1 MRHGM
6 KVRRMRHPT
15 ESALLSFARGQFTS
29 AGAAD
34 VAAHLEG
41 CLACRVWETRL
52 RHARV
57 AEADGSVTARLTA
70 AAQPIPDDLRT
81 ALAVPPGTGVPASGD
96 IWRVGA
102 DEALLVW
109 VRSLS
114 GGSATVVPVTLD
126 VELADEYTLIV
137 PAGDSPLGLD
147 LALMT
152 TVGGDVDLRVF
163 LQHIAALPVGDQITQ
178 LLLARSDD
186 RPPPPGL
193 LTGSPASRVDD
204 QRLEYRRHLA
214 GLLASLSPGAFPDAS
229 LPGSGNDGVDVDR
242 LAETLYGLTWH
253 RPGLEISLLDGHMA
267 VVAPAHKLLVTA
279 LVRDLDAAILVA
291 VLTGREPAR
300 VLSAPEVA
308 GACGGLLM
316 TYQDADDVAVAI
328 PDEDWTAVVITPEF
342 AGRAVEAP
350 SGRLSEPRVA
360 FQPMPL
366 ADALLKHLDSRVT
379 RWEETGRLLFD
390 RDAVDLAAVA
400 AAVSQAAVDRAVAE
414 GRRARTPAKKAAY
427 TALDDTAV
435 DGIRALIESVVA
447 GAPAADGV
455 TALLSGSRR

>member
-1 MRHGM
+1 MRHEM
-6 KVRRMRHPT
+6 KVRRMIHPT
-15 ESALLSFARGQFTS
+15 ESALLSFVRGQFTS
-29 AGAAD
+29 SGAAD
-34 VAAHLEG
+34 VAAHLAG
-41 CLACRVWETRL
+41 CLACSVWETRL
-52 RHARV
+52 RDAMV
-57 AEADGSVTARLTA
+57 GEADDTVTARLTA
-70 AAQPIPDDLRT
+70 AAQPIPDGLRT
-81 ALAVPPGTGVPASGD
+81 ALAAPPEAGVPASGD

-114 GGSATVVPVTLD
+114 SESATVVPVTLD

-152 TVGGDVDLRVF
+152 TVEGDVDLRVF
-163 LQHIAALPVGDQITQ
+163 LQHIAALPVGDQITR

-193 LTGSPASRVDD
+193 LTGSPTSRVDD

-229 LPGSGNDGVDVDR
+229 LPGSGNDGADVVR

-267 VVAPAHKLLVTA
+267 VAPAHELLVTA

-308 GACGGLLM
+308 GACGGLL
-316 TYQDADDVAVAI
+316 
-328 PDEDWTAVVITPEF
+328 
-342 AGRAVEAP
+342 
-350 SGRLSEPRVA
+350 
-360 FQPMPL
+360 
-366 ADALLKHLDSRVT
+366 
-379 RWEETGRLLFD
+379 
-390 RDAVDLAAVA
+390 
-400 AAVSQAAVDRAVAE
+400 
-414 GRRARTPAKKAAY
+414 
-427 TALDDTAV
+427 
-435 DGIRALIESVVA
+435 
-447 GAPAADGV
+447 
-455 TALLSGSRR
+455 

>member
-1 MRHGM
+1 M

-34 VAAHLEG
+34 VAAHLAG
-41 CLACRVWETRL
+41 CLACSVWETRL
-52 RHARV
+52 RDAMV
-57 AEADGSVTARLTA
+57 AEADDSATARLTA
-70 AAQPIPDDLRT
+70 AAQPIPDGLRT
-81 ALAVPPGTGVPASGD
+81 ALAAPPGAGVPASGD
-96 IWRVGA
+96 IGRVGA

-114 GGSATVVPVTLD
+114 SESATVVPVTLD

-137 PAGDSPLGLD
+137 PAGDSPLGLG

-152 TVGGDVDLRVF
+152 TVEGDVDLRAF
-163 LQHIAALPVGDQITQ
+163 LQQIAALPVGDQITE

-193 LTGSPASRVDD
+193 LTGSPAATDDD
-204 QRLEYRRHLA
+204 QRLEYRRLLA
-214 GLLASLSPGAFPDAS
+214 GILASLSPGALPDAS
-229 LPGSGNDGVDVDR
+229 LPGSRNDGVDVGR
-242 LAETLYGLTWH
+242 LAEKLNGLTWH

-267 VVAPAHKLLVTA
+267 VAPAHELLVTA

-379 RWEETGRLLFD
+379 RWEQTDPLEFD
-390 RDAVDLAAVA
+390 RDAVDLAALA
-400 AAVSQAAVDRAVAE
+400 AAVSRAAVDRAVAE

-435 DGIRALIESVVA
+435 DGIRTLIESVVA
-447 GAPAADGV
+447 GVPAADRV

>member
-1 MRHGM
+1 M

-34 VAAHLEG
+34 VAAHLAG

-52 RHARV
+52 RDAMV
-57 AEADGSVTARLTA
+57 AEADDSVTARLTA
-70 AAQPIPDDLRT
+70 AAQPIPDGLRT
-81 ALAVPPGTGVPASGD
+81 ALAAPPGAGVPASGD

-137 PAGDSPLGLD
+137 PASDSPLGLD

-152 TVGGDVDLRVF
+152 TVEGDVDLRAF
-163 LQHIAALPVGDQITQ
+163 LQQIAALPAGDQITQ

-193 LTGSPASRVDD
+193 LTGSPASTDDD
-204 QRLEYRRHLA
+204 QRPEYRRHLA
-214 GLLASLSPGAFPDAS
+214 GLLAGLSPGALPDAS
-229 LPGSGNDGVDVDR
+229 LPGSSNDGVDVGR
-242 LAETLYGLTWH
+242 LAETLNRLTWH

-267 VVAPAHKLLVTA
+267 VAPAHELLVTA

-390 RDAVDLAAVA
+390 RDAVDLAALA
-400 AAVSQAAVDRAVAE
+400 AAVSRAAVDRAVAE

-447 GAPAADGV
+447 GTPAADGV
-455 TALLSGSRR
+455 TALVSGSRR

>member
-1 MRHGM
+1 M

-15 ESALLSFARGQFTS
+15 ESALLSFARGQLTS

-41 CLACRVWETRL
+41 CLACTVWETRL

-57 AEADGSVTARLTA
+57 AEADGLVTARLTA
-70 AAQPIPDDLRT
+70 AAQPIPDDLRA
-81 ALAVPPGTGVPASGD
+81 ALAAPPGAGVPASGD

-114 GGSATVVPVTLD
+114 GGSATVIPVTLD
-126 VELADEYTLIV
+126 VELADEYTLIE
-137 PAGDSPLGLD
+137 SPLGLD

-152 TVGGDVDLRVF
+152 TAEGDVDLGTF
-163 LQHIAALPVGDQITQ
+163 LQRIAALSAGDQITR
-178 LLLARSDD
+178 LLLARSAG

-193 LTGSPASRVDD
+193 LTGSPASGDAG
-204 QRLEYRRHLA
+204 QRLEYRRHLTR
-214 GLLASLSPGAFPDAS
+214 LLASLSPGAVPDAS
-229 LPGSGNDGVDVDR
+229 LPGSRNDGVDVGR
-242 LAETLYGLTWH
+242 LAGTLNGLTWY
-253 RPGLEISLLDGHMA
+253 RPGLEISRLDGHMA
-267 VVAPAHKLLVTA
+267 VGPAHGLLVTA

-308 GACGGLLM
+308 GACGELLM

-328 PDEDWTAVVITPEF
+328 PDQDWTAVVITPEF

-360 FQPMPL
+360 FRPMPL

-379 RWEETGRLLFD
+379 RWEESRLLFD
-390 RDAVDLAAVA
+390 RDAVDLAALA
-400 AAVSQAAVDRAVAE
+400 AAVSRAAVDRAVAG

-427 TALDDTAV
+427 TALDDTAAA
-435 DGIRALIESVVA
+435 GIRTLIESVVA
-447 GAPAADGV
+447 GVSAADGV

>member
-1 MRHGM
+1 M
-6 KVRRMRHPT
+6 KVRRMRPPT

-34 VAAHLEG
+34 VAAHLAG
-41 CLACRVWETRL
+41 CLACSVWETRL
-52 RHARV
+52 RDAMV
-57 AEADGSVTARLTA
+57 AEADGTVTARLAA
-70 AAQPIPDDLRT
+70 AAQPIPDGLRT
-81 ALAVPPGTGVPASGD
+81 AVAAPPGAGVPACGD

-114 GGSATVVPVTLD
+114 SESATVVPVTLD

-137 PAGDSPLGLD
+137 PAGESPLGLG

-152 TVGGDVDLRVF
+152 TVEGDVDLRAF
-163 LQHIAALPVGDQITQ
+163 LQQIAALPVGEQITEPRR
-178 LLLARSDD
+178 ARSDD

-193 LTGSPASRVDD
+193 LTGSPAGADDD
-204 QRLEYRRHLA
+204 QRLEYRHLLA
-214 GLLASLSPGAFPDAS
+214 GLLASVSPGALRDAS
-229 LPGSGNDGVDVDR
+229 LPGSRDDGVDVGR
-242 LAETLYGLTWH
+242 LAETLNGLTWH
-253 RPGLEISLLDGHMA
+253 RPGLDITLLDGHMA
-267 VVAPAHKLLVTA
+267 VAPAHELLVTA

-300 VLSAPEVA
+300 VLSAPDVA
-308 GACGGLLM
+308 RACGGLLM

-342 AGRAVEAP
+342 ARRAVEAP

-360 FQPMPL
+360 FHPMPL
-366 ADALLKHLDSRVT
+366 ADALPQHLDSRGT

-390 RDAVDLAAVA
+390 RDAVDLAALA
-400 AAVSQAAVDRAVAE
+400 EADSQAPVHRAVAE
-414 GRRARTPAKKAAY
+414 GPRARTPAQKAAY

-435 DGIRALIESVVA
+435 HGIRTLIESVLA
-447 GAPAADGV
+447 GLPAADRV
-455 TALLSGSRR
+455 TALLSGASR

>member
-15 ESALLSFARGQFTS
+15 ESALLSFARGQLTS

-41 CLACRVWETRL
+41 CLACGVWETRL

-57 AEADGSVTARLTA
+57 AEADGLVTARLTA
-70 AAQPIPDDLRT
+70 AGQAIPDDLRT
-81 ALAVPPGTGVPASGD
+81 ALAAPPGAGVPASGD

-102 DEALLVW
+102 DEAMLVW

-114 GGSATVVPVTLD
+114 GGSATVLPVTLD

-137 PAGDSPLGLD
+137 PADESPLGLD

-152 TVGGDVDLRVF
+152 TVEGDVDLGAF
-163 LQHIAALPVGDQITQ
+163 LQRIAALPAGDQVTR
-178 LLLARSDD
+178 LLLARSAD
-186 RPPPPGL
+186 RPPPPGV
-193 LTGSPASRVDD
+193 LTGSPASRDAG
-204 QRLEYRRHLA
+204 QRLEYRRHQTR
-214 GLLASLSPGAFPDAS
+214 LLARLAPGAFPLAS
-229 LPGSGNDGVDVDR
+229 LPGSRDDGVDVGR
-242 LAETLYGLTWH
+242 LAETLNGLTWH
-253 RPGLEISLLDGHMA
+253 RPGLEISLLDGHIA
-267 VVAPAHKLLVTA
+267 VAPAHKLLVTA
-279 LVRDLDAAILVA
+279 LVRDLDAAILIA

-308 GACGGLLM
+308 RACGGLLM

-328 PDEDWTAVVITPEF
+328 PDQDWTAVVITPEF

-350 SGRLSEPRVA
+350 SGRHSEPRVA
-360 FQPMPL
+360 CQPMPL

-390 RDAVDLAAVA
+390 RDAVDLAALA
-400 AAVSQAAVDRAVAE
+400 AAVSLAAVDRAVAE

-427 TALDDTAV
+427 TALDDTAA
-435 DGIRALIESVVA
+435 DGIRTLIESVVA
-447 GAPAADGV
+447 GVPAADGV